1 MPFNTTSNFTMFD
14 ENFSFDSPRSPSI
27 NSSTAATR
35 DSSRS
40 VSPCSAAGPYPPAR
54 FSVTDLAVQFADQR
68 IRREAPICYDSC
80 DAYANNDNDADWSI
94 PSIDDEEYDQL
105 SRSRTFPQRP
115 HSPSRRVQR
124 QLNTRLLCTTS
135 HHRDIAAL
143 VARMVN
149 SKEQCSITPPES
161 MTPTEI
167 ENEDEGY
174 DSGEDTMASTPR
186 RQSVASTKSKSGYKR
201 SSDLKNGGACVSK
214 NIRLRKDRHHR
225 RNRTSDTT

>member
-1 MPFNTTSNFTMFD
+1 MSNRTRTNFTMFD

-35 DSSRS
+35 NSSRS
-40 VSPCSAAGPYPPAR
+40 VSPCSAAGPFPPPR
-54 FSVTDLAVQFADQR
+54 FSVTDLAAQFADQR
-68 IRREAPICYDSC
+68 IQKQTSICYDNC
-80 DAYANNDNDADWSI
+80 ETYANNDDDADWSI
-94 PSIDDEEYDQL
+94 PTIEDDEYNQL

-115 HSPSRRVQR
+115 HSPSRRMQR

-149 SKEQCSITPPES
+149 SKEQCSITPPGS
-161 MTPTEI
+161 GSPTRAEV
-167 ENEDEGY
+167 EDEGY
-174 DSGEDTMASTPR
+174 DSGEGPTTTSTR
-186 RQSVASTKSKSGYKR
+186 RSSVATIKSRTDYRR

-214 NIRLRKDRHHR
+214 NIRLRKDRNHR
-225 RNRTSDTT
+225 RIRTSDNS